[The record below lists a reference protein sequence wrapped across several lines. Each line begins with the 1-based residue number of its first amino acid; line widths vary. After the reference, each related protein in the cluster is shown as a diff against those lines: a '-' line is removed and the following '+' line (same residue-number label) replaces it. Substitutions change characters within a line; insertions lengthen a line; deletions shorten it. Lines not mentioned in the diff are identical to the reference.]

1 MSGELQDPRR
11 DEPGREDG
19 EVRAAARF
27 ALLTA
32 IAGTL
37 FVAVAA
43 FSVSDCDGAT
53 ATDTAACGALQR
65 ALLGAGGPLILL
77 IGGIWAF
84 GRTYQVWRRRGTW
97 WGWQG
102 AGWFLM
108 TLMLVALMMALPPIA
123 GVPRN

>member
-1 MSGELQDPRR
+1 MQASGR

-32 IAGTL
+32 IAGTA
-37 FVAVAA
+37 FVVVAA
-43 FSVSDCDGAT
+43 SAVSGCAGEA
-53 ATDTAACGALQR
+53 ATDTGVCGAAQR

-77 IGGIWAF
+77 LGGIWAF
-84 GRTYQVWRRRGTW
+84 VRTYRLWRRRGTW
-97 WGWQG
+97 WAWQG

-108 TLMLVALMMALPPIA
+108 TLMLFALVMGLPPIA
-123 GVPRN
+123 GKLGG

>member
-1 MSGELQDPRR
+1 MSAESQEPRR

-19 EVRAAARF
+19 EVHAAARF

-32 IAGTL
+32 IAGTA

-43 FSVSDCDGAT
+43 FSVSNCDEA
-53 ATDTAACGALQR
+53 AAADTAACGALQR
-65 ALLGAGGPLILL
+65 ALLGGGGPLILL

-84 GRTYQVWRRRGTW
+84 GRTYRNWRRRETW
-97 WGWQG
+97 WAWQG

-108 TLMLVALMMALPPIA
+108 TLMLIALVMGLPPIA
-123 GVPRN
+123 GVPDG